1 MLFVDGTPAGVIE
14 AKKAEEGFRLS
25 MVEEQTVRYG
35 EAKLRYLGAQTLPFL
50 FEANGEVIHFTDRR
64 DPRPKA
70 RELFAFPRPQV
81 LANAEKRTL
90 RRRLKEDFPTLEERG
105 LRPAQV
111 VAIRNLETSL
121 ATIRGA
127 RAAGSCLVACSA
139 APVSS
144 SRWRRARGRRIRR
157 QRLSIV
163 C

>member
-1 MLFVDGTPAGVIE
+1 MSHPNQLPEQLARDRIDAGLRQAGWVVQAIGEIDLHAGPGVAVREYPTDTGPADYMLFVDGTPAGVIE

-81 LANAEKRTL
+81 LA
-90 RRRLKEDFPTLEERG
+90 P
-105 LRPAQV
+105 
-111 VAIRNLETSL
+111 L
-121 ATIRGA
+121 A
-127 RAAGSCLVACSA
+127 S
-139 APVSS
+139 
-144 SRWRRARGRRIRR
+144 
-157 QRLSIV
+157 
-163 C
+163 